1 MQTEIVEQNKFNLI
15 TSEWFLALIKE
26 CKTTIIER
34 RYRIA
39 AELLD
44 MKWEIGDRILQD
56 ADKFEKLGISGGK
69 MCHAVSL
76 ALNCSKREIYR
87 CIQFRKKYPKLNDL
101 PEGKNITWHKIV
113 NQYLSDKTKDGE
125 DPEAECSHQQV
136 EILIRC
142 ARCRERL
149 AFRKQGKDSVVDLGK
164 LINLEEE
171 KEEK

>member
-1 MQTEIVEQNKFNLI
+1 MQEIVEQNKFNLI
-15 TSEWFLALIKE
+15 TAEWFLALIKE

-44 MKWEIGDRILQD
+44 MKWEVGDRILQD

-101 PEGKNITWHKIV
+101 PEGKNITWHKMV
-113 NQYLSDKTKDGE
+113 NIYLSDKPKGE
-125 DPEAECSHQQV
+125 DPDGQCQHNQL

-149 AFRKQGKDSVVDLGK
+149 AFRRQGRDSVVDLGK
-164 LINLEEE
+164 IINSEGENDE
-171 KEEK
+171 K